1 LAESN
6 NTAIDSLNI
15 KDLPNR
21 VTRRLGTTVAAKQRV
36 LYGVWVWY
44 VGDNSAGIDGERW
57 GLAKLGRLREI
68 LRLGTFF
75 CGGIDCTW
83 WIIGVLKPTAL

>member
-21 VTRRLGTTVAAKQRV
+21 VTHRLGTTVAAKQRDW
-36 LYGVWVWY
+36 YGAWVWY
-44 VGDNSAGIDGERW
+44 VEDNSAVIDGERW
-57 GLAKLGRLREI
+57 GLA
-68 LRLGTFF
+68 
-75 CGGIDCTW
+75 
-83 WIIGVLKPTAL
+83 